1 MKICI
6 ENKDRHGLVYD
17 ISKILLKY
25 NVNIISME
33 VIKNTTYLETEALSY
48 KTEQKILSELHELS
62 GIVQI
67 KSIMLMPH
75 NEKYQQMDIV
85 FNTINEGII
94 ITDKNGNI
102 IYINKVAV
110 KILKIP
116 NDDIL
121 GQNISK
127 ALPFCKLLL
136 KTLQTGKKYL
146 HHEVYAEEYDN
157 HYMVSSQP
165 LLDENN
171 NLYGVLLSFVIW
183 KLFVKYI
190 KKSQDSL
197 LLVLKILFTKVILWK
212 N

>member
-1 MKICI
+1 MKIRI

-48 KTEQKILSELHELS
+48 KGEQKILSELHKLS

-94 ITDKNGNI
+94 ITDKTE
-102 IYINKVAV
+102 
-110 KILKIP
+110 ILS
-116 NDDIL
+116 
-121 GQNISK
+121 ISI
-127 ALPFCKLLL
+127 KLL
-136 KTLQTGKKYL
+136 
-146 HHEVYAEEYDN
+146 
-157 HYMVSSQP
+157 
-165 LLDENN
+165 
-171 NLYGVLLSFVIW
+171 
-183 KLFVKYI
+183 
-190 KKSQDSL
+190 
-197 LLVLKILFTKVILWK
+197 
-212 N
+212 

>member
-1 MKICI
+1 MKIRI

-48 KTEQKILSELHELS
+48 KGEQKILSELHKLS

-102 IYINKVAV
+102 IYINKIAI

-121 GQNISK
+121 GQNISRAVAK
-127 ALPFCKLLL
+127 
-136 KTLQTGKKYL
+136 
-146 HHEVYAEEYDN
+146 
-157 HYMVSSQP
+157 
-165 LLDENN
+165 
-171 NLYGVLLSFVIW
+171 NL
-183 KLFVKYI
+183 
-190 KKSQDSL
+190 
-197 LLVLKILFTKVILWK
+197 
-212 N
+212 

>member
-1 MKICI
+1 
-6 ENKDRHGLVYD
+6 
-17 ISKILLKY
+17 
-25 NVNIISME
+25 ME

-116 NDDIL
+116 NDDI
-121 GQNISK
+121 
-127 ALPFCKLLL
+127 
-136 KTLQTGKKYL
+136 
-146 HHEVYAEEYDN
+146 
-157 HYMVSSQP
+157 
-165 LLDENN
+165 
-171 NLYGVLLSFVIW
+171 
-183 KLFVKYI
+183 
-190 KKSQDSL
+190 
-197 LLVLKILFTKVILWK
+197 
-212 N
+212 